1 MWRGIQSMDLNTTL
15 NFSCPCTGVWR
26 SGFSGLCCP
35 IQPNCN
41 SWMNMNVNVRKPPNA
56 ITNVSAVKK
65 KSVTLGELS
74 REQIF
79 LISLT
84 SEIARSFCLDMTARH
99 NRLCVLF
106 QGRNQT
112 GPWLGCAD
120 LQAYEISSLINHHVA
135 LQIPDLKLP
144 KGSFIFFL
152 LTPHVVPLQIL
163 EVMIISREFAMH
175 APTREAMR
183 NTPINRQA
191 QSTSHRTGQQRSF
204 GSYILLLIVVV
215 LHFFIFAVI

>member
-74 REQIF
+74 GEQIF

-120 LQAYEISSLINHHVA
+120 LQAWDILTHQSSRCVA
-135 LQIPDLKLP
+135 NPWPQATQR
-144 KGSFIFFL
+144 IFHIL
-152 LTPHVVPLQIL
+152 SPHS
-163 EVMIISREFAMH
+163 SR
-175 APTREAMR
+175 
-183 NTPINRQA
+183 
-191 QSTSHRTGQQRSF
+191 RSIANL
-204 GSYILLLIVVV
+204 GGDDN
-215 LHFFIFAVI
+215 

>member
-1 MWRGIQSMDLNTTL
+1 MDLNTTL

-74 REQIF
+74 GEQIF

-99 NRLCVLF
+99 NRLCVYF
-106 QGRNQT
+106 REETKRG
-112 GPWLGCAD
+112 LGLAVQICKH
-120 LQAYEISSLINHHVA
+120 EISSLISHHVA